1 MGHHHLLGVGAPDAS
16 AAEWWC
22 CWVRRKGREGWT
34 HLLGVGAPGDGDRPR
49 AGGAERE
56 RARLRDERD
65 GVAAET
71 TRDDVLAALSN
82 ARASVSTHE
91 RARLEHI
98 YAAFRGDSVVN
109 KGKGV
114 VRTTHA

>member
-1 MGHHHLLGVGAPDAS
+1 MDVEGSIDTSSEAQKKEKQEDPLGLDEVACRTDGFSGADLVAIISDA
-16 AAEWWC
+16 ARIAE
-22 CWVRRKGREGWT
+22 K
-34 HLLGVGAPGDGDRPR
+34 
-49 AGGAERE
+49 
-56 RARLRDERD
+56 RD

-98 YAAFRGDSVVN
+98 YAAFTGDSVVN